1 MAIDPAHGKIYWANW
16 GLGDGSES
24 ASEPPSRGPSW
35 TEAGAAT
42 STPARLVEGPHGLAI
57 DPVKKRIYWP
67 NYGPDSLG
75 DGTTISWAN
84 LNGSGGGN
92 LNTGAATVAGP
103 RGVAIDPAT
112 RRIYWANY
120 GDGMGAKISYANL
133 NGSGGGDLMTDG
145 ATVEGPEGVALDPPA
160 GRIYWGNYGPGNG
173 DTIAYANLNG
183 TGNAHDLS
191 TAPVVP
197 NRPHGVALDPAE
209 RKDLLAQL
217 RRQHDLLR
225 EPERNRRRSQH
236 PDHRS
241 EHVRPRAAVAARGSE
256 GNRRSGD
263 QRWRRGRRDPAMQ
276 QGSVGRRLDDGAPIP
291 RSPDLLLSW
300 TRDGHTVSGATSSSL
315 KASSAGTYRCRVT
328 ARNAAGSTTQG
339 SGPHAVSASNDFTF
353 GKLKRNKH
361 KGSAKLTV
369 NVPGP
374 GALTLSDAKKKL
386 KPVSTNPSAAEGV
399 KLPIKPRRKLA
410 KKLGRKGKAKV
421 NASVTFTPTGGSPN
435 TESTKVKLVE
445 KTGH

>member
-1 MAIDPAHGKIYWANW
+1 MP
-16 GLGDGSES
+16 GD
-24 ASEPPSRGPSW
+24 
-35 TEAGAAT
+35 
-42 STPARLVEGPHGLAI
+42 
-57 DPVKKRIYWP
+57 K
-67 NYGPDSLG
+67 
-75 DGTTISWAN
+75 
-84 LNGSGGGN
+84 
-92 LNTGAATVAGP
+92 
-103 RGVAIDPAT
+103 
-112 RRIYWANY
+112 
-120 GDGMGAKISYANL
+120 
-133 NGSGGGDLMTDG
+133 
-145 ATVEGPEGVALDPPA
+145 
-160 GRIYWGNYGPGNG
+160 
-173 DTIAYANLNG
+173 IAYANLNG
-183 TGNAHDLS
+183 TGNAHNLS
-191 TAPVVP
+191 TAPVTP
-197 NRPHGVALDPAE
+197 NRPHGVALDPARGKIYWPNYANGADGTISSANLNGSGGGANIPTTGASMYGPE
-209 RKDLLAQL
+209 LPALL
-217 RRQHDLLR
+217 
-225 EPERNRRRSQH
+225 EVPK
-236 PDHRS
+236 
-241 EHVRPRAAVAARGSE
+241 GT
-256 GNRRSGD
+256 
-263 QRWRRGRRDPAMQ
+263 
-276 QGSVGRRLDDGAPIP
+276 GAPAI
-291 RSPDLLLSW
+291 SGGGEGGATLQCSKGAWAADLSAALLYRAPQNYSFQW

-315 KASSAGTYRCRVT
+315 TASSAGTYRCRVT